1 MSCKTGKFDADSIT
15 LCPNVEMCGGVE
27 RWHVTLK
34 SGAREDTPMARYA
47 VTKPGTKLGQAV
59 QVDEIVGAECANESE
74 PYILFKVITTHPDLV
89 SPYS

>member
-1 MSCKTGKFDADSIT
+1 M
-15 LCPNVEMCGGVE
+15 M
-27 RWHVTLK
+27 
-34 SGAREDTPMARYA
+34 RYA
-47 VTKPGTKLGQAV
+47 VTTLGTKLGQAV

>member
-1 MSCKTGKFDADSIT
+1 MLIASLYAQMWRYAYDIVGA
-15 LCPNVEMCGGVE
+15 GGRVE

-74 PYILFKVITTHPDLV
+74 PYILFKVITTHPALV